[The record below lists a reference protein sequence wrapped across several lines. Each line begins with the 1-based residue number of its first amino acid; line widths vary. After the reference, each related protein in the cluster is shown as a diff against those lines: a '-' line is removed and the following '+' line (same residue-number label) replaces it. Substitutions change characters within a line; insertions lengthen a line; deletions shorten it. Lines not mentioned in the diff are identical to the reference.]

1 MAREGVVE
9 TVGIR
14 MAREGVV
21 ETVGMGLE
29 WQEKGWSKLER
40 VATVRGKLV
49 TGYSGTEVAS
59 YCLGCREG

>member
-29 WQEKGWSKLER
+29 W
-40 VATVRGKLV
+40 
-49 TGYSGTEVAS
+49 
-59 YCLGCREG
+59 